1 MFIDLFVEKPILGVG
16 DNKMYSKEEIKEE
29 DQRLRYLQI
38 LVSLAVQTLREGSMT
53 VQEGYDLIESTRL
66 AALKLF
72 PGKELAFQLIYEPR
86 LLRALRERWGTE
98 HMH

>member
-1 MFIDLFVEKPILGVG
+1 MF
-16 DNKMYSKEEIKEE
+16 SKEEIKEE
-29 DQRLRYLQI
+29 ERKLRYLQI
-38 LVSLAVQTLREGSMT
+38 LVSLTVQTLREGPMT
-53 VQEGYDLIESTRL
+53 MQEAYELIESTRQ

-98 HMH
+98 HLH